1 MESLILVLIIGVV
14 FGFICRSMAEKR
26 GRNEAIGFLWGFFFA
41 IWAVI
46 GYLIAGDT
54 SKKRA
59 DLVAEAMGKYKEEK
73 RSELINQDNEK
84 EL

>member
-26 GRNEAIGFLWGFFFA
+26 GRDKNIGFLFGFFFA

-59 DLVAEAMGKYKEEK
+59 DLIAEAMGKYKEEK
-73 RSELINQDNEK
+73 RSELKNQDNK